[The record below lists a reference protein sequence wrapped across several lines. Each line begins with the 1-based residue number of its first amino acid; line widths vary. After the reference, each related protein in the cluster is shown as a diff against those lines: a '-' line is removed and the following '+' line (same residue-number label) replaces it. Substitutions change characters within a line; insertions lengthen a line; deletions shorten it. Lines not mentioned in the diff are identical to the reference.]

1 MVHDLFAGKGVLSR
15 AAWRETVTARTKILQ
30 RLALADLPLPLH
42 QLDLD
47 GVSQAAASAR
57 LRELKKEGLV
67 VSVPVKG
74 KKFTAWMLTPQSDYR
89 WEQQFMKV

>member
-1 MVHDLFAGKGVLSR
+1 M
-15 AAWRETVTARTKILQ
+15 TTARTKILQ

>member
-1 MVHDLFAGKGVLSR
+1 M
-15 AAWRETVTARTKILQ
+15 TTARTKILQ

-74 KKFTAWMLTPQSDYR
+74 KKFTAWILTPQSDIDFSQPYKIQG
-89 WEQQFMKV
+89 E